1 MESWSVGSIRT
12 TASLQYSNT
21 PIPRRQLTFVCL
33 TLCALLFA
41 LCLSAEAQQPKKVPR
56 IGYLVGIELRSR
68 SEGIRLALRE
78 LGYIEGQNIASEYRY
93 TENKPERYPELAAEL
108 VRLKVDIIVV
118 AGGNRL
124 IRAAKNATKTIP
136 IVMVG
141 GGRSCRGRPC

>member
-1 MESWSVGSIRT
+1 MNRRSDGVVESWSVGSIRT

-41 LCLSAEAQQPKKVPR
+41 YCLPASAQQPKKVPR
-56 IGYLVGIELRSR
+56 IGYLVGSDPTSDSAR

-93 TENKPERYPELAAEL
+93 TENKQDRLPHLAAEL
-108 VRLKVDIIVV
+108 VRLKVDI
-118 AGGNRL
+118 
-124 IRAAKNATKTIP
+124 
-136 IVMVG
+136 
-141 GGRSCRGRPC
+141 